1 LNETKGSSTTFPV
14 LAGLSIGIGLIGLFA
29 VVFNGS
35 EGFPTLHFFSPY
47 ANAQVTLEGMKEVYS
62 VGDSIDF
69 SVTSKGYFRQVC
81 SDYYP
86 MVSIENIETG
96 ETVWSNFQ
104 AASGGSVVIYSV
116 VCDPDPH
123 YEELQ
128 KFTWAF
134 GSNSERNDFR
144 NTVISKAGSYELNVK
159 LDNKVL
165 RQEFLT
171 G

>member
-1 LNETKGSSTTFPV
+1 MSETKGSSTTFPV
-14 LAGLSIGIGLIGLFA
+14 LAGLSIGI
-29 VVFNGS
+29 VFNGS

-47 ANAQVTLEGMKEVYS
+47 ANAEVTLAGMKEVYS

-81 SDYYP
+81 SDHYP
-86 MVSIENIETG
+86 MVRIENKETG

-104 AASGGSVVIYSV
+104 VVSGDGSVVSYSV
-116 VCDPDPH
+116 LCNPDPH
-123 YEELQ
+123 YDEL
-128 KFTWAF
+128 TWTF

-144 NTVISKAGSYELNVK
+144 NIVISEAGSYELNIK

-165 RQEFLT
+165 RQEFVT